1 MILSFL
7 CSGCLP
13 FRGASVGIDQKRC
26 LMAMFGDCKRL
37 AFWVIVLS
45 VQVASCSLEP
55 GDWVQE
61 YGDLG
66 SGGGAVSVFQPSG
79 DLGQGGRPGLAPVA
93 DPCDTNAQCSTGYC
107 MTTKGI
113 GSFIVG
119 ADIQGGYCS
128 ALFCD
133 VDGDDGT
140 CTPEMGGQCFS
151 LYAFLGADMAEM
163 GGICL
168 QPSKDAQDSRSEDD
182 NICID
187 TKGCIPASVAT
198 AATEKLKQ

>member
-1 MILSFL
+1 
-7 CSGCLP
+7 
-13 FRGASVGIDQKRC
+13 
-26 LMAMFGDCKRL
+26 MFGDCKRL

-107 MTTKGI
+107 MTTKLSYRYIFFRLLCVSYLGKY
-113 GSFIVG
+113 V
-119 ADIQGGYCS
+119 AM
-128 ALFCD
+128 LFC
-133 VDGDDGT
+133 VKVV
-140 CTPEMGGQCFS
+140 FN
-151 LYAFLGADMAEM
+151 FL
-163 GGICL
+163 
-168 QPSKDAQDSRSEDD
+168 
-182 NICID
+182 
-187 TKGCIPASVAT
+187 
-198 AATEKLKQ
+198 